1 MNKFIHLLI
10 TSLAFLIIPLGFFF
24 GFTTYP
30 HYAAYVLEGYLSI
43 LLPIV
48 LITLLIKN
56 YLVLTLN
63 YSRKPKQPKVKHS
76 QNNQSIEVRAYSV
89 IKRLLGKF
97 PQTRYFSTSSLLS
110 LVSAIMF

>member
-10 TSLAFLIIPLGFFF
+10 TSIAFLIIPLGFFF

-56 YLVLTLN
+56 YLPSFNLKLFKKTQT
-63 YSRKPKQPKVKHS
+63 PK
-76 QNNQSIEVRAYSV
+76 
-89 IKRLLGKF
+89 G
-97 PQTRYFSTSSLLS
+97 
-110 LVSAIMF
+110 

>member
-10 TSLAFLIIPLGFFF
+10 TSVAFLIIPLGFFF

-48 LITLLIKN
+48 IITLLIKN
-56 YLVLTLN
+56 YLPSFNLKLF
-63 YSRKPKQPKVKHS
+63 KK
-76 QNNQSIEVRAYSV
+76 NQTAQ
-89 IKRLLGKF
+89 G
-97 PQTRYFSTSSLLS
+97 
-110 LVSAIMF
+110 

>member
-10 TSLAFLIIPLGFFF
+10 TSAAFLIIPLGFFF

-56 YLVLTLN
+56 YIPSFNLKLFKKT
-63 YSRKPKQPKVKHS
+63 
-76 QNNQSIEVRAYSV
+76 
-89 IKRLLGKF
+89 
-97 PQTRYFSTSSLLS
+97 QT
-110 LVSAIMF
+110 AKD

>member
-1 MNKFIHLLI
+1 MNKFIHFLI
-10 TSLAFLIIPLGFFF
+10 TSVAFLIIPLGFFF

-56 YLVLTLN
+56 YLPSFNLKLFKKKPNSQRLN
-63 YSRKPKQPKVKHS
+63 
-76 QNNQSIEVRAYSV
+76 IVRTTNPS
-89 IKRLLGKF
+89 KF
-97 PQTRYFSTSSLLS
+97 GLIR
-110 LVSAIMF
+110 

>member
-10 TSLAFLIIPLGFFF
+10 TPVAFLIIPLGFFF

-30 HYAAYVLEGYLSI
+30 HYAAYVLEGYLSF

-56 YLVLTLN
+56 YLPSFNLKLF
-63 YSRKPKQPKVKHS
+63 KK
-76 QNNQSIEVRAYSV
+76 
-89 IKRLLGKF
+89 
-97 PQTRYFSTSSLLS
+97 PQTTQG
-110 LVSAIMF
+110 

>member
-1 MNKFIHLLI
+1 MNKFIHFLT
-10 TSLAFLIIPLGFFF
+10 TSVAFLIIPLGFFF

-56 YLVLTLN
+56 HLPSFNLKLFKKT
-63 YSRKPKQPKVKHS
+63 Q
-76 QNNQSIEVRAYSV
+76 RA
-89 IKRLLGKF
+89 KG
-97 PQTRYFSTSSLLS
+97 
-110 LVSAIMF
+110 